1 MNDKYILMCKEAK
14 EIQNKW
20 KPKEGDFVTYWQ
32 EFANRIVPSSFE
44 FLRKNNC
51 GIIVEKEGHPIIN
64 CINVVW
70 LPRQED
76 LQKIY
81 MENQDC
87 NMEYMTLRLRDW
99 LHDKWLHYNSA
110 LNDILPDEDQFYILD
125 WNTLWLCFVMET
137 VYGKVWDGK
146 TWIGSE

>member
-1 MNDKYILMCKEAK
+1 MDDKYIEMCREAK
-14 EIQNKW
+14 EIQNNW
-20 KPKEGDFVTYWQ
+20 KPKPGDAILDLDVINADSEFVTEYDIIDMDKCLHGN
-32 EFANRIVPSSFE
+32 FFE
-44 FLRKNNC
+44 
-51 GIIVEKEGHPIIN
+51 GY
-64 CINVVW
+64 VW

-137 VYGKVWDGK
+137 CYNKAWNGK
-146 TWIGSE
+146 TWIRSD